1 MQLKCPGF
9 SSLSITTDIRYG
21 SAFQRKWDETPLK
34 KKKKDVGNKSD
45 HPGSSKSKF
54 RVTGSQSKTGTGRT
68 NPDLTNWH
76 QEGRNSKPRSL
87 LLQSVRAVL
96 YATQFRSYRWSLAVR
111 YRLRDLSLYCH
122 GGFFFFF
129 QMPQRQF
136 LTDAHMLFFLS
147 VHLSSTFSNP
157 LELTG
162 VISSP
167 YVCAKL
173 LAAFDKVMRFSGIT
187 ELERPASN
195 HTLRADGTR
204 RMQDGPWPNLPHDV
218 KAAAA
223 QQNRGGIRS
232 VLSKSL

>member
-21 SAFQRKWDETPLK
+21 SAFQRKLDETPLK
-34 KKKKDVGNKSD
+34 KKKRMSATNQII
-45 HPGSSKSKF
+45 
-54 RVTGSQSKTGTGRT
+54 RVQVNQSLELPVLRVRQVLGEQTQTSQTGTRK
-68 NPDLTNWH
+68 
-76 QEGRNSKPRSL
+76 EGIPNQGLSCCRVSEPS
-87 LLQSVRAVL
+87 ST
-96 YATQFRSYRWSLAVR
+96 TQFRSYRWSLAVR

-136 LTDAHMLFFLS
+136 LTDAHVLFFLS
-147 VHLSSTFSNP
+147 VHLSSTFSNL

-162 VISSP
+162 VISWP

-173 LAAFDKVMRFSGIT
+173 LAAFAKVMRFSGIT

-195 HTLRADGTR
+195 HTLRAGGTR
-204 RMQDGPWPNLPHDV
+204 RMQDGPWSNLPHDV

-223 QQNRGGIRS
+223 QQNHGGIRS